1 MQKKISP
8 ALIGL
13 FVVVGVALSIGAVAL
28 LGSGALFRDTTSF
41 VLLFPGSVDGLEIG
55 APVKFRGV
63 TIGAVTDVRL
73 ALDDAQRSEA
83 RLPVFIEIDN
93 KKLRSKGGGS
103 GRTDASSVRELV
115 TLGLRAQLRTRSLL
129 TGLLFVQLDLR
140 PDMPARFI
148 LEENSKYA
156 EIPTIPAPF
165 DQAQSAVERILARLD
180 RTNID
185 GMVARATEAIEHI
198 DHLVNDPSLKAAIE
212 SLPQTLASVDSAAA
226 RIRELSDNLDRRSAP
241 LIASTRETAEAATAA
256 LQQARMTLQS
266 VGMLTDPASPL
277 ATQLDMALAEFI
289 DATRSVKRLADYLER
304 NPGAVLRGRAAPQ

>member
-1 MQKKISP
+1 MRKKISP
-8 ALIGL
+8 GLIGL
-13 FVVVGVALSIGAVAL
+13 FVVVGVALSVGAVAL

-63 TIGAVTDVRL
+63 TIGSVSDVRL
-73 ALDDAQRSEA
+73 ALEDARTSEP

-93 KKLRSKGGGS
+93 KKLRSKGAVA
-103 GRTDASSVRELV
+103 RPRDPSSVRELV
-115 TLGLRAQLRTRSLL
+115 ARGLRAQLRTRSLL

-140 PDMPARFI
+140 PDIPAHFV
-148 LEENSKYA
+148 LDPGSKYN

-165 DQAQSAVERILARLD
+165 DLAQSAVERILARLD

-198 DHLVNDPSLKAAIE
+198 DHVASDPSLKAAVE
-212 SLPQTLASVDSAAA
+212 SLPQTLASVDRAAE
-226 RIRELSDNLDRRSAP
+226 RIRELSDDLGARSGP
-241 LIASTRETAEAATAA
+241 LIASTRETAAAATAA
-256 LQQARMTLQS
+256 LEQARLTLQS
-266 VGMLTDPASPL
+266 VQVLTDPASPL
-277 ATQLDMALAEFI
+277 AMQLDIALAEFI

-304 NPGAVLRGRAAPQ
+304 NPGAVLRGRAPR